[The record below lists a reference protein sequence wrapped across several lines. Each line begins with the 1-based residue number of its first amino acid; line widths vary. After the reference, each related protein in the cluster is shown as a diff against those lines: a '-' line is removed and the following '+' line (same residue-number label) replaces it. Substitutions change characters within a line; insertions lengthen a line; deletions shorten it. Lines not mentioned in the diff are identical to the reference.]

1 VTKFAQLLTAG
12 GALGAVYALVC
23 LGFVVIY
30 RATGVIN
37 FAQAGFVVL
46 GAFLTYNAT
55 ATWGLPYWP
64 GLLLAALLGG
74 LIGIVIERVV
84 LRPMAGQPVYAI
96 LLVTVGVFLLVE
108 PIVTTIWSDVPTE
121 IDTAFK
127 LQPLD
132 SDWTVQILKVN
143 VITVALAAVVL
154 LAFFLFFQ
162 YTKYGVAMRATAVD
176 REAALMQGINTNR
189 IVALSWGIA
198 GVVAVLAGTMLAS
211 RAGSAPGL
219 QYAAIA
225 IIALKALPA
234 MVLGGLD
241 SPLGAIVGGMIVGIA
256 EVMTNGYQADFVGGG
271 VGEFLHAQDWF
282 ESGFAEVMPWLIM
295 LVVLLVRPYGL
306 FGTRQ
311 VERL

>member
-1 VTKFAQLLTAG
+1 MTKFAQLLTAG

-46 GAFLTYNAT
+46 GAFLTYNVSE
-55 ATWGLPYWP
+55 TWGLSYWP
-64 GLLLAALLGG
+64 GLLIAALLGG

-108 PIVTTIWSDVPTE
+108 PVVTTIWSDVPTE
-121 IDTAFK
+121 LDTPFK

-143 VITVALAAVVL
+143 VITVVLAAVVL

-176 REAALMQGINTNR
+176 REAALMQGINTNG

-211 RAGSAPGL
+211 RAGPAPGL

-241 SPLGAIVGGMIVGIA
+241 SPLGAIVGGMVVGIA
-256 EVMTNGYQADFVGGG
+256 EVMATGYQADFVGGG

-282 ESGFAEVMPWLIM
+282 ESGFAGVLPWLIM

>member
-1 VTKFAQLLTAG
+1 
-12 GALGAVYALVC
+12 VYALVC

-64 GLLLAALLGG
+64 GLILAALLGG
-74 LIGIVIERVV
+74 LVGIVIERLM

-108 PIVTTIWSDVPTE
+108 PIVTTIWRDAPTE
-121 IDTAFK
+121 LNTSFG
-127 LQPLD
+127 LD
-132 SDWTVQILKVN
+132 KIEIGGVEILWVN
-143 VITVALAAVVL
+143 TITVALAAVVL

-176 REAALMQGINTNR
+176 REAALMQGINTNAV
-189 IVALSWGIA
+189 VALSWGIA

-211 RAGSAPGL
+211 RAGPAPGL

-241 SPLGAIVGGMIVGIA
+241 SPQGAIVGGMVVGIA
-256 EVMTNGYQADFVGGG
+256 EIMTSGYQADFVGGD
-271 VGEFLHAQDWF
+271 VGRFLHAQDWF